1 MKKILI
7 IAICLFGLSPFLKA
21 QMLNLNYQISLP
33 MNQVKDFTDKASFR
47 GFDIEYHQFLGDQF
61 SIGAAIGW
69 DVFYKDKKHTPG
81 NFRFNGNSNL
91 YTITGNQYRYR
102 RLEVG
107 QFASTI
113 SRWQF
118 ALAPEVGMYIP
129 INDQFAFNVGARYN
143 YGTKAA
149 HGRVPEIQTFSF
161 NFGVILMGMD

>member
-1 MKKILI
+1 MKKLLI

-81 NFRFNGNSNL
+81 DSME
-91 YTITGNQYRYR
+91 I
-102 RLEVG
+102 V
-107 QFASTI
+107 
-113 SRWQF
+113 
-118 ALAPEVGMYIP
+118 MYIRLP
-129 INDQFAFNVGARYN
+129 GIS
-143 YGTKAA
+143 
-149 HGRVPEIQTFSF
+149 I
-161 NFGVILMGMD
+161 VISIRCLC

>member
-1 MKKILI
+1 MKKLLI

-81 NFRFNGNSNL
+81 NFRFNGNSNVYDYRESVSL
-91 YTITGNQYRYR
+91 YQYGAYVSYR
-102 RLEVG
+102 PLLFYR
-107 QFASTI
+107 
-113 SRWQF
+113 
-118 ALAPEVGMYIP
+118 
-129 INDQFAFNVGARYN
+129 
-143 YGTKAA
+143 
-149 HGRVPEIQTFSF
+149 
-161 NFGVILMGMD
+161 

>member
-1 MKKILI
+1 MKKLLI

-81 NFRFNGNSNL
+81 NFRFNGNEQCVYDHRKSVSL
-91 YTITGNQYRYR
+91 HQYGAYVSYR
-102 RLEVG
+102 
-107 QFASTI
+107 
-113 SRWQF
+113 
-118 ALAPEVGMYIP
+118 ALLFY
-129 INDQFAFNVGARYN
+129 R
-143 YGTKAA
+143 
-149 HGRVPEIQTFSF
+149 
-161 NFGVILMGMD
+161 

>member
-1 MKKILI
+1 MKKLLI

-81 NFRFNGNSNL
+81 NFRFNGNSNVSVSYTHLDVYKRQWL
-91 YTITGNQYRYR
+91 YYA
-102 RLEVG
+102 LCMLL
-107 QFASTI
+107 S
-113 SRWQF
+113 SR
-118 ALAPEVGMYIP
+118 
-129 INDQFAFNVGARYN
+129 
-143 YGTKAA
+143 
-149 HGRVPEIQTFSF
+149 
-161 NFGVILMGMD
+161 